1 MRRPYTPP
9 PITLCALLALLLG
22 SASERPSAI
31 SFARVNTR
39 SVVGGQA
46 PRMPPYF
53 PQPRPLPTRQSHAL
67 DAPQHPATPL
77 KPGHTGPKKT
87 QTVETRSQDG

>member
-9 PITLCALLALLLG
+9 PITFCALLALLLG

-46 PRMPPYF
+46 PSMPPYS
-53 PQPRPLPTRQSHAL
+53 PQPTPLPTRHSHAR
-67 DAPQHPATPL
+67 DASQHPETTP
-77 KPGHTGPKKT
+77 KPGHTAPKKT